1 MNDNPFVEPDDNE
14 QTIIRPLPGG
24 RPLPSRDG
32 AEDFSGRERQA
43 EPAASSV
50 APGARFEDIQHTSQF
65 LIVASAAGCLSFL
78 GRIHNTYTPPDPGQL
93 REHAIAAL
101 KQFERTLRDG
111 GVSLEEIRP
120 AHYALCASMD
130 DVVQAMPWGNHGS
143 WSNAS
148 LVSTFHQE
156 VQAGERFFDLLTRV
170 SRNPG
175 RLLGV
180 LELMYLCLCL
190 GMQGR
195 YRLSPR
201 GPAELDRI
209 REETFILIMRN
220 RPAMERELSPH
231 WQGVSAPYR
240 PQRFVMPVWLAALI
254 GAGILGIGYMW
265 VTLGVA
271 RLSDNLFASA
281 LSIPP
286 GQQPQIARVAPVE
299 AVESTAPPTGD
310 RVRLKTFLKPEIDE
324 GLVEVEGTDAVPIVR
339 IKGDGMFGSG
349 TDELAPATLPT
360 LRRIGAAVATE
371 KGWSE
376 VIGYTDSRP
385 IHTMRYPSNLDL
397 SRARAEAAATVIR
410 ETSGP
415 DMVLRVQGAGEANPI
430 ASNDTPAGQQ
440 KNRRIEVVLHR
451 QLSDNGTQ
459 P

>member
-1 MNDNPFVEPDDNE
+1 MSDNPFLEPDDNE

-24 RPLPSRDG
+24 RPLPPREG
-32 AEDFSGRERQA
+32 AEEYAARDRQ
-43 EPAASSV
+43 PDSAASS
-50 APGARFEDIQHTSQF
+50 AAGGARFEDIQRTSQF
-65 LIVASAAGCLSFL
+65 LIVAAAAGCLSFL

-101 KQFERTLRDG
+101 KQFERTLRDD

-130 DVVQAMPWGNHGS
+130 DVVQATPWGNHGS
-143 WSNAS
+143 WTNAS

-156 VQAGERFFDLLTRV
+156 VQSGERFFDLLMRV

-175 RLLGV
+175 RMLGV

-220 RPAMERELSPH
+220 RPAVERELSPH
-231 WQGVSAPYR
+231 WKGVSAPYR
-240 PQRFVMPVWLAALI
+240 PQRLVMPVWLAALA
-254 GAGILGIGYMW
+254 GAAVLGIGYMW

-271 RLSDNLFASA
+271 SLSDNLFASA

-286 GQQPQIARVAPVE
+286 GKQPQIERVAPVE
-299 AVESTAPPTGD
+299 DVVSTAPPTGD
-310 RVRLKTFLKPEIDE
+310 RVRLKAFLKPEIDE
-324 GLVEVEGTDAVPIVR
+324 GLVEVDGTDAVPIVR
-339 IKGDGMFGSG
+339 IRGEGMFGSG
-349 TDELAPATLPT
+349 TDELAPSTLPT
-360 LRRIGAAVATE
+360 LRRIGAALATE
-371 KGWSE
+371 KGWAE

-385 IHTMRYPSNLDL
+385 IHTMLYPSNLDL
-397 SRARAEAAATVIR
+397 SRARAAAATEVMR
-410 ETSGP
+410 GTSGP
-415 DMVLRVQGAGEANPI
+415 DMTLRVQGAGAANPI
-430 ASNDTPAGQQ
+430 ASNDTAAGQQ

>member
-1 MNDNPFVEPDDNE
+1 MSDNPFLEPDDNE

-24 RPLPSRDG
+24 RSLPSREGPEHHTARDWQPETS
-32 AEDFSGRERQA
+32 ASG
-43 EPAASSV
+43 V
-50 APGARFEDIQHTSQF
+50 RFEDIRRSSQSM
-65 LIVASAAGCLSFL
+65 IVVAASGCLSFL
-78 GRIHNTYTPPDPGQL
+78 GRIHNIYTPPDPGQL
-93 REHAIAAL
+93 RDHAIAAL
-101 KQFERTLRDG
+101 KQFERALRDD
-111 GVSLEEIRP
+111 GVSLDEIRP

-130 DVVQAMPWGNHGS
+130 DVVQATPWGKHGN
-143 WSNAS
+143 WTNAS

-156 VQAGERFFDLLTRV
+156 VQAGERFFDLLMRV

-175 RLLGV
+175 RMLGV

-220 RPAMERELSPH
+220 RPAVERELSPH
-231 WQGVSAPYR
+231 WKGISAPYR

-254 GAGILGIGYMW
+254 GAAVLGIGYMW

-271 RLSDNLFASA
+271 RLSDDLFASA

-286 GQQPQIARVAPVE
+286 GKQPQIERVAPVE
-299 AVESTAPPTGD
+299 DVVSAVPPAGD
-310 RVRLKTFLKPEIDE
+310 RARLKTFLKSEVDE
-324 GLVEVEGTDAVPIVR
+324 GLVEVGGTDAVPIIR
-339 IKGDGMFGSG
+339 IRGQGMFASG
-349 TDELAPATLPT
+349 TDELVPATLPV
-360 LRRIGAAVATE
+360 LRRIGTALATE
-371 KGWSE
+371 KGWAE
-376 VIGYTDSRP
+376 IIGYTDSRP
-385 IHTMRYPSNLDL
+385 IHTIRYPSNLDL
-397 SRARAEAAATVIR
+397 SRARATAAANVMR

-415 DMVLRVQGAGEANPI
+415 AMSLRVQGAGAANPI
-430 ASNDTPAGQQ
+430 ASNDTVEGQQ

-451 QLSDNGTQ
+451 TLSDNGTA